1 MIPAFTRAEVR
12 EAEARRVRAAHA
24 EGDPDRLMRSAS
36 RAVAD
41 EVRDLLAG
49 NPPASPDGEA
59 GPRVCALVG
68 GGDNGGDA
76 LYAASFLAEQG
87 VPCAAVCLSSR
98 VHERARA
105 AAEEQGVVCLPAHLP
120 AEDEPLGSSRELA
133 EALDAPIWIDGI
145 CGTGLVGGLREPL
158 ASRLRELEGIRSER
172 GARVVAIDAPS
183 GQLGDDGEVEGP
195 LLKAERTVTMGAM
208 KSVLA
213 LPPASRAAGRVRV
226 HGLGLDMG
234 RSRVILMEEADVPG
248 LIRVP
253 GPDDH
258 KYTRGVV
265 GLVAGS
271 QTYPGAG
278 VLAVLG
284 AQGAGPG
291 MVRLDAPTR
300 VADLALA
307 AAPGVVTR
315 GGRIQAGLVGP
326 GMDEDTRQA
335 ARELAGFAASSGLPL
350 IIDAGG
356 LELVPD
362 LRDEGIGE
370 FTVLTPHAGEAAALL
385 GALGRAAP
393 RWRVEEHPAEAAR
406 ALAQASGARVLLKG
420 ATTLLATPDSRVLV
434 APQGSAWTGVAGAG
448 DVLAGFL
455 AGLAAGWKADRERGL
470 PDRDFDALI
479 AAGAMIHALAG
490 ADAAR
495 VHGPLGGPIGAL
507 DIARAL
513 PSVLARLLA
522 ESAGRADPVRY

>member
-12 EAEARRVRAAHA
+12 EAEARHVRAARA
-24 EGDPDRLMRSAS
+24 EGDPDRLMRSAA

-41 EVRDLLAG
+41 EVKDVLAAAR
-49 NPPASPDGEA
+49 PAFPGGEA
-59 GPRVCALVG
+59 SPRVCALVG

-76 LYAASFLAEQG
+76 LYAASFLAQQG
-87 VPCAAVCLSSR
+87 VPCTAVCLSPR

-105 AAEEQGVVCLPAHLP
+105 AAAEQGVACLPAH
-120 AEDEPLGSSRELA
+120 ELA
-133 EALDAPIWIDGI
+133 EGEPLRSSPGIVEALSSPIWIDGI
-145 CGTGLVGGLREPL
+145 CGTGLVGAIREPL

-183 GQLGDDGEVEGP
+183 ASSDDDGEIEGP

-208 KSVLA
+208 KSLLA

-226 HGLGLDMG
+226 HELGLDMG
-234 RSRVILMEEADVPG
+234 RSRVVLMEESDAAA
-248 LIRVP
+248 LIRAP
-253 GPDDH
+253 GPEDH
-258 KYTRGVV
+258 KYTRGVA

-278 VLAVLG
+278 VLAALG

-291 MVRLDAPTR
+291 MIRLDAPTR
-300 VADLALA
+300 VADLVLA

-315 GGRIQAGLVGP
+315 GGRIQSGLVGP
-326 GMDEDTRQA
+326 GMDEETRQA
-335 ARELAGFAASSGLPL
+335 ARELARFAASSGLPL

-356 LELVPD
+356 LELVPE
-362 LRDEGIGE
+362 LRDQGIGE
-370 FTVLTPHAGEAAALL
+370 FTVLTPHAGEAATLL
-385 GALGRAAP
+385 GALGRTTP
-393 RWRVEEHPAEAAR
+393 RWWVEDHPAEAAR
-406 ALAQASGARVLLKG
+406 ILAREAGARVLLKG
-420 ATTLLATPDSRVLV
+420 AESLLATPASRIFVT
-434 APQGSAWTGVAGAG
+434 PRGSAWTGVAGAG

-470 PDRDFDALI
+470 TDRDFDALI

-490 ADAAR
+490 AAAAGS
-495 VHGPLGGPIGAL
+495 HGPLGGPIGAL

-513 PSVLARLLA
+513 PPVLGRLLTPP
-522 ESAGRADPVRY
+522 AGRAEPVGY